1 MEITGPIASRLRLS
15 SDTRDADVF
24 LAVRVFDP
32 QGQEVSFIG
41 SNDPRTPVGLG
52 WLRASHR
59 KTDPARSLPYRPW
72 HTHDEK
78 QWLTPGQAVD
88 LDVEVWPTCIVIPKG
103 YTLVF
108 NVRGKDYRYDDKGV
122 ILPFDTRPMYGVGP
136 FSHENPVDRPPEVFH
151 TNNHLHFG
159 PGHQPYVL
167 LPIIPQA

>member
-1 MEITGPIASRLRLS
+1 MLFRSGRPRCRGL
-15 SDTRDADVF
+15 AD
-24 LAVRVFDP
+24 L
-32 QGQEVSFIG
+32 
-41 SNDPRTPVGLG
+41 
-52 WLRASHR
+52 HR
-59 KTDPARSLPYRPW
+59 
-72 HTHDEK
+72 H
-78 QWLTPGQAVD
+78 
-88 LDVEVWPTCIVIPKG
+88 PKG